1 MMLPAVP
8 LLVVSRARFQHSCLV
23 LGHVL
28 FLDEALAS
36 SNFDTCI
43 HSSHMALDHPR
54 HLFESILG
62 VTHTP
67 VSCIKNQKAFVNNP
81 AE

>member
-1 MMLPAVP
+1 M
-8 LLVVSRARFQHSCLV
+8 FQHSSLV

-36 SNFDTCI
+36 IHSDTCI
-43 HSSHMALDHPR
+43 HSSHTALDHHR

-62 VTHTP
+62 VTHAP
-67 VSCIKNQKAFVNNP
+67 GSFIKIQKAFVKNT